1 MEGLE
6 KVTSRLG
13 GPQAPS
19 RFSLASNLLIDG
31 ESERI
36 RAERFWTCSRIDRP
50 ASIVGTGV
58 LRPNEQR
65 LVRTVTYIA
74 FQASRLRDS

>member
-1 MEGLE
+1 MEALK

-19 RFSLASNLLIDG
+19 RFSLASILLIAS

-36 RAERFWTCSRIDRP
+36 RAERFWTCSQIDRP

-58 LRPNEQR
+58 LQPQR
-65 LVRTVTYIA
+65 VEISPYCHLHCIPSLTAAR
-74 FQASRLRDS
+74 